1 MASDVPVGPPVVPPL
16 DRRAADLRRLA
27 DEPWDLL
34 IVGGG
39 IVGVG
44 ALLDAASRGLRVA
57 LVEQDD
63 IASGTS
69 SRSSRLIHGGLRYLQ
84 QFHVGLVREAL
95 DERARL
101 LRLAPH
107 LVRLEEFL
115 FPLYGLPIV
124 TRAFYG
130 TGMTMYDVL
139 GSAKSGGRHRQLSTA
154 STLEYAPNLRRKGLR
169 GGLVYHD
176 GMEDDARFAAR
187 GRPDRRRARGR
198 GGDRGDPGAGDGAR
212 SAMATGSRA
221 PCSRTW
227 CPVRPSTRVP
237 PRCSMRRASGG
248 RCPTG
253 RSAPDR
259 SASCHRWAATS
270 SCRASASRLVAA

>member
-1 MASDVPVGPPVVPPL
+1 MPDVRQPGIRDVLLVAAVAVAVVLLAAGDHRGAAARGPGGRLPHAAPDRGPRRRHGVRAVAHPARAQGLTDSSVASDVPVASSG
-16 DRRAADLRRLA
+16 RAAARPARGRSPRGSPTSA
-27 DEPWDLL
+27 
-34 IVGGG
+34 GTCSSSAAASSAS
-39 IVGVG
+39 G

-84 QFHVGLVREAL
+84 QLHVGLVREAL

-169 GGLVYHD
+169 GGARLPRRD
-176 GMEDDARFAAR
+176 GGRRAATRSRSR
-187 GRPDRRRARGR
+187 GRPSARGR
-198 GGDRGDPGAGDGAR
+198 GG
-212 SAMATGSRA
+212 
-221 PCSRTW
+221 
-227 CPVRPSTRVP
+227 
-237 PRCSMRRASGG
+237 AS
-248 RCPTG
+248 P
-253 RSAPDR
+253 
-259 SASCHRWAATS
+259 
-270 SCRASASRLVAA
+270 